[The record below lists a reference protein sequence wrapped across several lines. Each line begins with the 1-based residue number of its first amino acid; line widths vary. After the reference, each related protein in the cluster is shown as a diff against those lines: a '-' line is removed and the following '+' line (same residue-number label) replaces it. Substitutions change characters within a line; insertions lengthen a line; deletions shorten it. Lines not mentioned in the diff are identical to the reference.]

1 MEGIILCHEEK
12 SHFKKNNMIFENLHK
27 SILYDFYMI
36 RNVVNKQISILV
48 FYSEISIIIL
58 DSKSK

>member
-1 MEGIILCHEEK
+1 MTL
-12 SHFKKNNMIFENLHK
+12 ENLHK

-48 FYSEISIIIL
+48 FYSEISIIIR
-58 DSKSK
+58 DRKSKSDINNI

>member
-1 MEGIILCHEEK
+1 MCHEEK

-27 SILYDFYMI
+27 NILYDFYMI

>member
-1 MEGIILCHEEK
+1 
-12 SHFKKNNMIFENLHK
+12 MIFKNLHK

>member
-1 MEGIILCHEEK
+1 
-12 SHFKKNNMIFENLHK
+12 
-27 SILYDFYMI
+27 MI